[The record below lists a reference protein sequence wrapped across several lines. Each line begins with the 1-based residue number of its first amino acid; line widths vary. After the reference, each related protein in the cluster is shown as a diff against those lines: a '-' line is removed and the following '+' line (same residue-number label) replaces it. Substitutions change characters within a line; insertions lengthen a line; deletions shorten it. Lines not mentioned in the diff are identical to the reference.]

1 MYNLTL
7 TNESGAQLTFGMGGA
22 YTISEIDGL
31 SSPEATI
38 NTSEVA
44 LMDGQ
49 RYDSAKVSMRTLNI
63 AFAIEYD
70 AEQKRLDV
78 YNVLRIKKPIHVHYK
93 SDLRD
98 VTIDGYVSKLDVDHF
113 AMKQIATVTIIC
125 PSPYFRSAQIVVNEL
140 SNVVSAFH
148 FPFAITEAEPI
159 PFSYMQQLSNVTIK
173 NNGTADTG
181 MTIVLYARGT
191 VSNPK
196 IFNYETKDFF
206 GLNFSMQTGDEITI
220 NTMSGEKT
228 VTLLR
233 DGVTSNIFNYVMA
246 DSTWLQ
252 AEGVQSVFAYE
263 VGSGTLSDLVVD
275 FSHYDLFSGV

>member
-49 RYDSAKVSMRTLNI
+49 RYNSSKVSMRTLSI

-125 PSPYFRSAQIVVNEL
+125 PSPYFRSAQMVVNEL
-140 SNVVSAFH
+140 SNIIKAFH

-159 PFSYMQQLSNVTIK
+159 PFSYIQQLSNVTIE
-173 NNGTADTG
+173 NGGTTDTG
-181 MTIVLYARGT
+181 MTIVLYARGA
-191 VSNPK
+191 VNNPK
-196 IFNYETKDFF
+196 IFNYVTQEFF
-206 GLNFSMQTGDEITI
+206 GLNFSMQAGDEITI
-220 NTMSGEKT
+220 DTMAGEKS

-233 DGVTSNIFNYVMA
+233 DGATSNLFNYVMA

-252 AEGVQSVFAYE
+252 VEGIQSMFVYE
-263 VGSGTLSDLVVD
+263 VGSGTLSDLVAE
-275 FSHYDLFSGV
+275 FSHYDLFAGV